1 MIKQREMLR
10 LQHFY
15 NKTRK
20 KKSFCRPNNLGAFLE
35 VGEKMYTVQL
45 TYLLL
50 FIF

>member
-1 MIKQREMLR
+1 MIK
-10 LQHFY
+10 
-15 NKTRK
+15 K
-20 KKSFCRPNNLGAFLE
+20 KVGGAGVCRPNNLGAFLE